1 LAHHRLCQPLE
12 RFYSR
17 AYRRC
22 NDSVSAVLELTLLTE
37 PEGLITMTTIVL
49 ASQSS
54 SRRRLLESAG
64 LSPTIIVSHV
74 DEETEFFNS
83 LAPADM
89 VIALAI
95 TKAHTVREQIDFPAI
110 IIGCDST
117 FEFDGQSLGKP
128 GTPEIATERAK
139 RVRGNSGL
147 LHTGHCIID
156 TAKDIEI
163 SDRVTTRVRFDHM
176 SDEEIA
182 DYVATEEPLH
192 VAGGFTLDGFSSPF
206 IPSIEGDYTNVVGIS
221 MPFVRKA
228 FANLGYTWPEA
239 KKLR

>member
-1 LAHHRLCQPLE
+1 MSP
-12 RFYSR
+12 
-17 AYRRC
+17 
-22 NDSVSAVLELTLLTE
+22 
-37 PEGLITMTTIVL
+37 IIVL
-49 ASQSS
+49 ASASK

-64 LSPTIIVSHV
+64 LSPKIMVSNV

-83 LAPADM
+83 MSPSDM

-117 FEFDGQSLGKP
+117 FEFEGKSLGKP
-128 GTPEIATERAK
+128 GTPEIAIERAK

-156 TAKDIEI
+156 TFKDREI
-163 SDRVTTRVRFDHM
+163 SDRVTTRVNFADI
-176 SDEEIA
+176 SDEEII

-206 IPSIEGDYTNVVGIS
+206 ISSIEGDYTNVVGIS
-221 MPFVRKA
+221 MPFLRMA
-228 FANLGYTWPEA
+228 SAQLGYSWPQF
-239 KKLR
+239 KGLH

>member
-1 LAHHRLCQPLE
+1 MPR
-12 RFYSR
+12 
-17 AYRRC
+17 
-22 NDSVSAVLELTLLTE
+22 
-37 PEGLITMTTIVL
+37 IVL
-49 ASQSS
+49 ASASV

-64 LSPTIIVSHV
+64 LKPTIMVSHV
-74 DEETEFFNS
+74 NEETDFFN
-83 LAPADM
+83 AMKPADM

-95 TKAHTVREQIDFPAI
+95 TKAHTIREHIDFPAI

-117 FEFDGQSLGKP
+117 FEFDSQSLGKP
-128 GTPEIATERAK
+128 ATPEIAIERAS

-156 TAKDIEI
+156 TTKDKEI
-163 SDRVTTRVRFDHM
+163 SSIVTTKVTFDNM
-176 SDEEIA
+176 TDTEIA
-182 DYVATEEPLH
+182 DYVATGEPLQ

-228 FANLGYTWPEA
+228 FEQLGYSWPEVKA
-239 KKLR
+239 MQ

>member
-1 LAHHRLCQPLE
+1 MP
-12 RFYSR
+12 SI
-17 AYRRC
+17 
-22 NDSVSAVLELTLLTE
+22 N
-37 PEGLITMTTIVL
+37 PIIVL
-49 ASQSS
+49 ASQSK

-64 LSPTIIVSHV
+64 LSPKIIISNV
-74 DEETEFFNS
+74 DEETDFFNAM
-83 LAPADM
+83 APSDM

-117 FEFDGQSLGKP
+117 FEFEGMSLGKP
-128 GTPEIATERAK
+128 GTPEIAIERAQ

-156 TAKDIEI
+156 TFKDREI
-163 SDRVTTRVRFDHM
+163 SDRVTTRVNFVDI
-176 SDEEIA
+176 SDEEII

-206 IPSIEGDYTNVVGIS
+206 ITSIEGDYTNVVGIS
-221 MPFVRKA
+221 MPFLRKA
-228 FANLGYTWPEA
+228 CAQLGYSWPQVKA
-239 KKLR
+239 MHK